1 MRRALFE
8 AWRQTVDETDV
19 IICLGDVT
27 VGPANPP
34 IDEALAALPG
44 ETILVAGNHD
54 VAGGGKDYGFEAAY
68 GVCAG
73 FDAQGRDIGQLRER
87 MAHFEGP
94 PRADVRT
101 DAPDRGASWPSLD
114 VSRRSATG
122 GVTGRRYTQVECPPG
137 IVRLV
142 VQQPPPHQKLL
153 AHRNET
159 WLQRLQPQRRC
170 YCRAWTAT
178 RRFASGSMPQL
189 ASRQVEAPTI
199 TGAPALSEAET
210 DRTAPGPPARPPN
223 GRARR
228 SACEARSARRHH
240 FRGTARRSSDS
251 IAPAGGR
258 TREARRKSSCTL
270 PPWGSAAADGQ
281 LVFGRALTATDGS
294 LVFWQSIADSGRW
307 RR

>member
-101 DAPDRGASWPSLD
+101 DAPDRGAHAWLESGEF
-114 VSRRSATG
+114 VSGGGCSARSRGAHG
-122 GVTGRRYTQVECPPG
+122 RVVTGRLPDDEVVHTQVRDLDALQCDSA
-137 IVRLV
+137 VLV
-142 VQQPPPHQKLL
+142 
-153 AHRNET
+153 E
-159 WLQRLQPQRRC
+159 
-170 YCRAWTAT
+170 
-178 RRFASGSMPQL
+178 SG
-189 ASRQVEAPTI
+189 VTE
-199 TGAPALSEAET
+199 
-210 DRTAPGPPARPPN
+210 
-223 GRARR
+223 
-228 SACEARSARRHH
+228 
-240 FRGTARRSSDS
+240 
-251 IAPAGGR
+251 
-258 TREARRKSSCTL
+258 
-270 PPWGSAAADGQ
+270 
-281 LVFGRALTATDGS
+281 
-294 LVFWQSIADSGRW
+294 
-307 RR
+307 

>member
-101 DAPDRGASWPSLD
+101 DAPDRGRACPAICCAC
-114 VSRRSATG
+114 SR
-122 GVTGRRYTQVECPPG
+122 VPPFERYAVIPVALNVWQQVE
-137 IVRLV
+137 
-142 VQQPPPHQKLL
+142 
-153 AHRNET
+153 
-159 WLQRLQPQRRC
+159 
-170 YCRAWTAT
+170 
-178 RRFASGSMPQL
+178 
-189 ASRQVEAPTI
+189 
-199 TGAPALSEAET
+199 
-210 DRTAPGPPARPPN
+210 
-223 GRARR
+223 
-228 SACEARSARRHH
+228 
-240 FRGTARRSSDS
+240 
-251 IAPAGGR
+251 GGR
-258 TREARRKSSCTL
+258 LKS
-270 PPWGSAAADGQ
+270 PPISPTG
-281 LVFGRALTATDGS
+281 
-294 LVFWQSIADSGRW
+294 
-307 RR
+307 